1 MVPVLSYLSGEV
13 VGALIWLSCGL
24 GALGSSLV
32 AVDSARIDTV
42 APVVALAAAS
52 TTSAGAAAAA
62 GGVAAAAAGAGA
74 RSMLA
79 DAAAGAGAALADTA
93 AVDTVLGE
101 WLTLAACLFYA
112 LSTVRIGVY
121 SRRFGGNELAFMSQ
135 ASFALLA
142 LVWLCCDI
150 MAAPQGV
157 AWQMQHIAR
166 VFRNHTAV
174 AVMLWIGLGPGAMAS
189 LLQMWGQKLVPASQA
204 QVIFS
209 STPLWAGII
218 AQSVLK
224 GEAMGMQGWI
234 GSSVII
240 VATLL
245 AAFVDVVAPAQSSSS
260 SSSSSGAAWQ
270 KTSGGGAAGHKAA
283 DEG

>member
-13 VGALIWLSCGL
+13 VGVLIWLSCGL
-24 GALGSSLV
+24 GAVGSSLV

-42 APVVALAAAS
+42 APVVALATAS
-52 TTSAGAAAAA
+52 TTSAGAAT
-62 GGVAAAAAGAGA
+62 AAAGAAAGA
-74 RSMLA
+74 SARGMLA

-135 ASFALLA
+135 AAFALLA

-157 AWQMQHIAR
+157 AWQMQHIAK

-260 SSSSSGAAWQ
+260 SSSGAPWQ

-283 DEG
+283 DES

>member
-1 MVPVLSYLSGEV
+1 MVPVLSYLSGELV
-13 VGALIWLSCGL
+13 AGLIWLSCGL

-32 AVDSARIDTV
+32 ALDSAKMHGVVPAVMV
-42 APVVALAAAS
+42 AT
-52 TTSAGAAAAA
+52 TTSTAAGAAGVAAGAAAGAA
-62 GGVAAAAAGAGA
+62 GASGASAAAGSA
-74 RSMLA
+74 LVN
-79 DAAAGAGAALADTA
+79 AAG
-93 AVDTVLGE
+93 VDTVMGQ
-101 WLTLAACLFYA
+101 WLTLAACMFYA

-121 SRRFGGNELAFMSQ
+121 SRRFAGGELAFASQ
-135 ASFALLA
+135 ATFAVLALL
-142 LVWLCCDI
+142 WLGREI

-157 AWQMQHIAR
+157 AWQMQHIAL

-218 AQSVLK
+218 AQSVLQ
-224 GEAMGMQGWI
+224 GEAMGVQGWI

-240 VATLL
+240 LATLL
-245 AAFVDVVAPAQSSSS
+245 AAFGDVIAPERGRSI
-260 SSSSSGAAWQ
+260 SSSGDFWQ
-270 KTSGGGAAGHKAA
+270 KSHSGHPASGAAGHKVA